1 MNTNS
6 FTEHPPVPKVLQEAL
21 KDYPEL
27 IARLQEVLGGAGLRP
42 GMTRE
47 QRTDQFESTLWSLEG
62 RLESFIS
69 EAAAE
74 VRAAEAMGDAAL
86 IAKAKEKDM
95 LMRGCR
101 GRRLRQ
107 GYAEL
112 SDFFRV
118 DQD

>member
-1 MNTNS
+1 MTT

-27 IARLQEVLGGAGLRP
+27 IAHLQDAISDLGVRP
-42 GMTRE
+42 GMSRE
-47 QRTDQFESTLWSLEG
+47 QRTDQFEMAIGTLEG
-62 RLESFIS
+62 GLSHYLIK
-69 EAAAE
+69 ATADLQ
-74 VRAAEAMGDAAL
+74 AAEATGDAAL
-86 IAKAKEKDM
+86 IAKAREKEM
-95 LMRGCR
+95 LLSGCR

-107 GYAEL
+107 GFAEL